1 MVDKIDIQA
10 LNVIINRMKDV
21 VEKSKDEIFYINE
34 GALKEHD
41 YLLQELKETKS
52 LVSQFI
58 KRNDDLEKKVR
69 LSKLRLS
76 KVSSE
81 FNRYSEEEIREVYE
95 TTHRLQTELI
105 IAQQEEKVLRQKR
118 DDLERRLL
126 RLKTTIEH
134 AENLGRKVSVIL
146 TYLEDDF
153 SQVNEVIKSVKE
165 KQHIGLKIIETQ
177 ENERKRLSR
186 EIHDGPAQ
194 MLANILIRSEFVD
207 LSFRECNLDN
217 ALQEMKSIRENI
229 RSSLYE
235 VRRIIYDL
243 RPMALDDLGLIPT
256 IKRHVSSMA
265 ERSKIPIKLVIL
277 GDEKR
282 LESNYE
288 IAIFRLV
295 QEALQNAINHAKTKD
310 IYVKVEMVSTQVNI
324 IIKDGG
330 VGFDTNEI
338 NSNSNS
344 FGLVGMKERVDLLKG
359 EISIESEIN
368 QGTTV
373 KIKVPLDPT

>member
-1 MVDKIDIQA
+1 MVDKIDIQS
-10 LNVIINRMKDV
+10 LNVIINRMKEV
-21 VEKSKDEIFYINE
+21 VEKSKDEIFFINE
-34 GALKEHD
+34 GALKEYD
-41 YLLQELKETKS
+41 YLKRELKETKA

-58 KRNDDLEKKVR
+58 KHNDELEKKVR
-69 LSKLRLS
+69 RSKIRLS

-81 FNRYSEEEIREVYE
+81 FNRYTEEEIREVYE

-105 IAQQEEKVLRQKR
+105 IVQQEEKVLRQKR

-126 RLKTTIEH
+126 RLRSTIEH

-153 SQVNEVIKSVKE
+153 SQVNEVLKSVKE
-165 KQHIGLKIIETQ
+165 KQQIGLKIIETQ

-207 LSFRECNLDN
+207 LSYKEGNLEV
-217 ALQEMKSIRENI
+217 ALKEMKSIRENI

-243 RPMALDDLGLIPT
+243 RPMALDDLGLVPT
-256 IKRHVSSMA
+256 IKRHVSSMSD
-265 ERSKIPIKLVIL
+265 RSNIPIKLVVF
-277 GDEKR
+277 GDEER
-282 LESNYE
+282 LDSNYE

-295 QEALQNAINHAKTKD
+295 QEALQNAIKHANTD
-310 IYVKVEMVSTQVNI
+310 EIYVKVEMNSNLVNI
-324 IIKDGG
+324 IVKDHGT
-330 VGFDTNEI
+330 GFDI
-338 NSNSNS
+338 NKINNNSNS
-344 FGLVGMKERVDLLKG
+344 FGLVGMKERVELLKG
-359 EISIESEIN
+359 QLMIESKKNI
-368 QGTTV
+368 GTTV
-373 KIKVPLDPT
+373 KIKVPLAPA